1 MAKALKRGGAEE
13 TPAQGVESTLIHTHT
28 NSHIGLRL
36 RARTGP
42 PGYPVA
48 GLQDQMA
55 RRSFQLELGEFMS
68 GIHSKTRQV
77 GSLVTSA
84 TAAFIALVALPF
96 SAQSADGTTVTTR
109 TYDLPRCNKPVAS
122 VMVGKLACKAAACQ
136 PHPQS
141 NHPLVQLAMAQ
152 QQGPN
157 LTTVGDG
164 MAAMLTTVL
173 KETGCFDLQDREAME
188 EMAKELA
195 LVGKKMEVQ
204 QADFMVTGA
213 ITSISMVTEK
223 SRLGGGVIPIVG
235 LISKTTQNAEI
246 GLDVK
251 VLDVNR
257 GRVVEA
263 KTFQANNQTSSTSFG
278 GAGVGPGVGLV
289 GGMQSLKGTPMESIV
304 RDVLAQVAS
313 FTATRMV
320 EARAAAAPS
329 PAPQVAPA
337 AAAPSEAGLA
347 GQ

>member
-1 MAKALKRGGAEE
+1 
-13 TPAQGVESTLIHTHT
+13 
-28 NSHIGLRL
+28 
-36 RARTGP
+36 
-42 PGYPVA
+42 
-48 GLQDQMA
+48 
-55 RRSFQLELGEFMS
+55 MS
-68 GIHSKTRQV
+68 GIHSKTRRV
-77 GSLVTSA
+77 GPLVTSA
-84 TAAFIALVALPF
+84 TAAFIALVAPL
-96 SAQSADGTTVTTR
+96 SALSADGTTVTTR
-109 TYDLPRCNKPVAS
+109 TYDLPRCDKPVAS

-204 QADFMVTGA
+204 QADFMITGA

-235 LISKTTQNAEI
+235 MISKTTQNAEI

-278 GAGVGPGVGLV
+278 GAGVGPGVGLI
-289 GGMQSLKGTPMESIV
+289 GGMQSLKGTPMEGIV

-320 EARAAAAPS
+320 DARAATAPS
-329 PAPQVAPA
+329 PAPTPQVAPA
-337 AAAPSEAGLA
+337 TAAPSEAREA
-347 GQ
+347 VQ